1 MITRDVQKK
10 YKDPRGC
17 RNGAE
22 ILEYNDLE
30 NAIIY
35 PNAIIYSNA
44 TTDEEKDSETK

>member
-1 MITRDVQKK
+1 MITRDVEKK

-17 RNGAE
+17 RKGAE
-22 ILEYNDLE
+22 ILEHNDLE

-35 PNAIIYSNA
+35 PNA